1 MNAIL
6 SIIVCFAML
15 FSGGATLPAQPETA
29 TVRTLRNLS
38 VTTDEGSVT
47 LNPELRL
54 TTAIGTESAR
64 MQFEIVNG
72 DDVLLPIAGEIT
84 PDCLRFTMG
93 NSGSVYTLTSEAMMA
108 LLEEEGD
115 AEENEQMMQALEYM
129 GEYVASYTALM
140 NRSMRDADFRAQL
153 AVLGFDLLADTCGA
167 TPEQTTVEIDGQQVP
182 AERIHLELNPTAS
195 FDLMEAMAS
204 CGVPEIED
212 MMGVYA
218 QMFGAI
224 MGEEYDSAS
233 DFVAAMRAEIPVDA
247 DLADASYPMDAVYTR
262 GVEPLYMEIQMD
274 APLDETASIQLH
286 VVEIATGEEARASA
300 NMTLTFAENGADM
313 QMDFAMDAQ
322 QVGPMNDPQS
332 VDLHAELCVKNSW
345 IINATDSTDSSL
357 DYVSTDRRSLVMNL
371 SAAVDDG
378 LESGTLDLFAGI
390 ESSFGYSGETPDC
403 VSSDLT
409 VHITSDDRRE
419 DDGSV
424 TSAVVIDLECD
435 GEAGVISYELNCLE
449 GAPVPEFDESK
460 SVDLMGILEGDLMGT
475 LEGDEL
481 SPAMLSFVS
490 DASALSA
497 DAVALSTEESVAA
510 MVELLKPEELFVE
523 MEESNSY
530 DSLEAA
536 AEVYQGGLFDFELPE
551 DMVVDSIS
559 AGDTY
564 LSAYY
569 CSEADDGRSAS
580 LYFGAGYGDSSYY
593 AYQDGGLKPAEG
605 VAQVQIADEES
616 GSYIVNASKDDE
628 DCSFYLYGFSPEE
641 VDVLL
646 ASLEF

>member
-54 TTAIGTESAR
+54 TTALGTESAR

-72 DDVLLPIAGEIT
+72 DDVLLPIAGEIA

-93 NSGSVYTLTSEAMMA
+93 NSGSVYSLTSEAMMA

-115 AEENEQMMQALEYM
+115 AEESEQMMQALEYM

-224 MGEEYDSAS
+224 MGEEYGSAS

-274 APLDETASIQLH
+274 APLDESASVQLH

-300 NMTLTFAENGADM
+300 NMTFTYAENGADM

-332 VDLHAELCVKNSW
+332 VDLHAELCMKNSW
-345 IINATDSTDSSL
+345 TINATDSTDSSL
-357 DYVSTDRRSLVMNL
+357 DFVSTDRTSLVMNL

-403 VSSDLT
+403 ASSDLT
-409 VHITSDDRRE
+409 VHIAADDRRE

-424 TSAVVIDLECD
+424 TTAVTADAVYD
-435 GEAGVISYELNCLE
+435 GDATSVSFELNCLE

-460 SVDLMGILEGDLMGT
+460 SVDLMGILEGD
-475 LEGDEL
+475 EL
-481 SPAMLSFVS
+481 SPAMFSFVS

-510 MVELLKPEELFVE
+510 MVELLKPDELFVE

-536 AEVYQGGLFDFELPE
+536 AEVYQGSLFGFELPE
-551 DMVVDSIS
+551 DLVADSIS
-559 AGDTY
+559 AGETY
-564 LSAYY
+564 LHAYY
-569 CSEADDGRSAS
+569 CSEADDGRSVS
-580 LYFGAGYGDSSYY
+580 LYIGADYGDSSYY
-593 AYQDGGLKPAEG
+593 AYQDGQLKPAEG

-616 GSYIVNASKDDE
+616 GSYIINASRDDE
-628 DCSFYLYGFSPEE
+628 GCSFSLYGFSPEE
-641 VDVLL
+641 VDALI